1 MWKHPSLH
9 AAVLLLSLVL
19 PTAWLAKGCAG
30 AEPGSGVVT
39 GEAEARVMG
48 FGVSGAELWAQNCA
62 RCHSEISPARYS
74 DAQWDVVMHHK
85 RLRINLTGE
94 DHRKIREFLQA
105 AN

>member
-1 MWKHPSLH
+1 MWKHVH
-9 AAVLLLSLVL
+9 VAALVL
-19 PTAWLAKGCAG
+19 ILALPTIWLVMGCAG
-30 AEPGSGVVT
+30 PDAADEVMTGDAEPRT
-39 GEAEARVMG
+39 LG

-62 RCHSEISPARYS
+62 RCHSDISPARYS